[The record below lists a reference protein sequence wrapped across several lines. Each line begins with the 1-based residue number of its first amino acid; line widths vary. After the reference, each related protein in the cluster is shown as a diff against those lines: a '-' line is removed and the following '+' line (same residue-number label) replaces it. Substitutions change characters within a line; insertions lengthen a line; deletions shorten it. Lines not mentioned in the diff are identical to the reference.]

1 MPWELPNRL
10 NYAASAFGKTSCWL
24 VLWRVCRSYMFLF
37 QMWGSLW
44 LTLDGLKYQ
53 PLTLYLREN
62 LKFDR
67 KHGICSLFF
76 LSRGHQGATEDEVRG
91 FRDSPFSSLELW
103 WARKGSVVR
112 PQNHGWMLTHRT
124 YFTRPS
130 FGIKLESMDVDE
142 CLWRS
147 KSTHVWA
154 GRSWERG
161 KQHKNSIIWVAANC
175 PSKPERWCSCFYPL
189 VI

>member
-1 MPWELPNRL
+1 MSSDFFLSWTHQAIDNATQKCHENCSTGWTMLLLLLEKHPAGWSFEG
-10 NYAASAFGKTSCWL
+10 FV
-24 VLWRVCRSYMFLF
+24 VLICFYSKCEDPFDSRWMA
-37 QMWGSLW
+37 WN
-44 LTLDGLKYQ
+44 TNA
-53 PLTLYLREN
+53 LTLYLREN

-67 KHGICSLFF
+67 KHGICSHVFP
-76 LSRGHQGATEDEVRG
+76 SRGHQGATEDEVRG

-112 PQNHGWMLTHRT
+112 PQNYGWMLTHRT

-142 CLWRS
+142 CLWCS
-147 KSTHVWA
+147 ESTHVWA

-161 KQHKNSIIWVAANC
+161 KQH
-175 PSKPERWCSCFYPL
+175 
-189 VI
+189 